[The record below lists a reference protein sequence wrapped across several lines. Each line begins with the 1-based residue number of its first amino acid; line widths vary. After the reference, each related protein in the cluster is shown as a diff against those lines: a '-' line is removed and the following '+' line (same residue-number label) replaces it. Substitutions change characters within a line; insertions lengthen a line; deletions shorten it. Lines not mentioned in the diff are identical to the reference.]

1 VPPNMRLMLAAL
13 LFKEGVMFVG
23 IQPAPRSSGASR

>member
-1 VPPNMRLMLAAL
+1 MPPNMRLMLAAL

-23 IQPAPRSSGASR
+23 IQPAPRSLSAIR